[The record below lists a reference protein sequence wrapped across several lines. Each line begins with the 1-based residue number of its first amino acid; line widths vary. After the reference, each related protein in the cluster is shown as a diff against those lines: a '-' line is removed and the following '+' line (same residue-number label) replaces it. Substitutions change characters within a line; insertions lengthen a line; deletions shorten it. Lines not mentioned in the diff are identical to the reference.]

1 VSDPGAVS
9 EEARAAARD
18 AARSAA
24 RSAAQRAARTSY
36 GRLVAILA
44 ARTRDIALA
53 EDALADAFERALRT
67 WPESGVPGSPE
78 GWLLTVARN
87 RQSDLLGSASR
98 RTSDPLPEDDALGA
112 GPAPASV
119 DDHDP
124 AAIPDRRLELLFAC
138 AHPAIDRRIR
148 TPLMLQT
155 VLGFDAAQVAEAFA
169 VPAPTMTQR
178 LVRAKRRIRDAG
190 IPFAVPDRS
199 LMAARLAPVL
209 EAVYGCF
216 AIDWR
221 GSSAPTVRE
230 SMAAEAQYL
239 AVTLAELLDDEP
251 EAWGLAALITLSLA
265 RVPTRSPEEFVPLDE
280 QDPTRW
286 SSALIAEGNA
296 QMQRAG
302 AVRTDGRPVG
312 RFELEAAIQAVHC
325 ARASTGTVDWP
336 ALVTLHEALVVT
348 APTLGAR
355 VALAAATGRADG
367 PAAGLAVLDSV
378 DDAAAQ
384 RFQPAWATRAAL
396 LAEAGE
402 AAAADA
408 AYEKAISL
416 TTDVPTRRWL
426 EARRATV
433 SGP

>member
-1 VSDPGAVS
+1 VTDLGETR
-9 EEARAAARD
+9 EEVRAAAQ
-18 AARSAA
+18 ATAE
-24 RSAAQRAARTSY
+24 RAARTSY

-44 ARTRDIALA
+44 ARSRDIALA

-67 WPESGVPGSPE
+67 WPESGVPESPE

-98 RTSDPLPEDDALGA
+98 RTSDPLPDDDALGVSA
-112 GPAPASV
+112 SPASP
-119 DDHDP
+119 DEHDP
-124 AAIPDRRLELLFAC
+124 SAIPDKRLQLLFAC
-138 AHPAIDRRIR
+138 AHPAIDRTVR

-155 VLGFDAAQVAEAFA
+155 VLGFEAAQVAEAFA
-169 VPAPTMTQR
+169 VPAPTMAQR

-190 IPFAVPDRS
+190 VPFAVPDRS
-199 LMAARLAPVL
+199 LMPDRLAPVL

-230 SMAAEAQYL
+230 SMAAEARYL
-239 AVTLAELLDDEP
+239 AATVADLHDTEP
-251 EAWGLAALITLSLA
+251 EAWGLASLISLSLA
-265 RVPTRSPEEFVPLDE
+265 RVPTRSADFFVPLDE

-286 SSALIAEGNA
+286 SRTLIEEGNA
-296 QMQRAG
+296 QLQRA
-302 AVRTDGRPVG
+302 AAARADGRPIG

-325 ARASTGTVDWP
+325 ARATSGDVDWA
-336 ALVTLHEALVVT
+336 ALVALHEALVAT

-355 VALAAATGRADG
+355 VALAAATGHLDA
-367 PAAGLAVLDSV
+367 AAGLAVLDAV
-378 DDAAAQ
+378 DDAAVQ

-396 LAEAGE
+396 LVAAGE
-402 AAAADA
+402 RSAAAA

-416 TTDVPTRRWL
+416 TTDIPTRRWL
-426 EARRATV
+426 EERLAAL
-433 SGP
+433 SGQ

>member
-1 VSDPGAVS
+1 MSDRSGPT
-9 EEARAAARD
+9 EARAAAE
-18 AARSAA
+18 
-24 RSAAQRAARTSY
+24 RAARVSY

-67 WPESGVPGSPE
+67 WPENGVPASPE

-87 RQSDLLGSASR
+87 RQSDLLGSAAR
-98 RTSDPLPEDDALGA
+98 RTSEPLPGGDTPDPPTAL
-112 GPAPASV
+112 
-119 DDHDP
+119 DEYDP
-124 AAIPDRRLELLFAC
+124 ESIPDKRLELLFAC
-138 AHPAIDRRIR
+138 AHPAIDRAIR

-155 VLGFDAAQVAEAFA
+155 VLGFEAAQVAGAFA
-169 VPAPTMTQR
+169 VPTPTMAQR

-199 LMAARLAPVL
+199 LMAARLGPVL

-221 GSSAPTVRE
+221 GSSGPTVRE
-230 SMAAEAQYL
+230 SMAGEAQYL
-239 AVTLAELLDDEP
+239 ARTLADLLDTEP

-265 RVPTRSPEEFVPLDE
+265 RVPTRSSEAFVPLDE
-280 QDPTRW
+280 QDATGW
-286 SSALIAEGNA
+286 STALIAQGNA
-296 QMQRAG
+296 QRQRA
-302 AVRTDGRPVG
+302 ADVRAEGVPIG
-312 RFELEAAIQAVHC
+312 RFEIEAAIQAVHC
-325 ARASTGTVDWP
+325 ARATGGDVDWP

-355 VALAAATGRADG
+355 VALAAAIGRRDG
-367 PAAGLAVLDSV
+367 PAAGLAVLDAV
-378 DDAAAQ
+378 DDAAAR

-396 LAEAGE
+396 LAAAGE
-402 AAAADA
+402 KRAAVA

-416 TTDVPTRRWL
+416 TTDLPVRRWL
-426 EARRATV
+426 ADRLEAV
-433 SGP
+433 SSS